1 MKLFNNFL
9 KVLLIAS
16 LVMGAAVA
24 AGAGPYPEKP
34 IEFVTHSAPAGGS
47 DIFARRVADLVGQQK
62 IVPVPLVVVNK
73 SGGSGAVATAYVATK
88 KGDPYT
94 IFATSAAIWTTLLK
108 GEVPV
113 SLGDFTPI
121 CGLTQDPNVLFVKAD
136 SPYKNMK
143 EFIAAAKKKR
153 KGISLG
159 LTSFGGSDHLVAH
172 RLMKATGAE
181 FNIVSFK
188 QGTEANM
195 ALLGGHVDFGLSGPS
210 ETAGQIAS
218 GQLRVLATATDKRL
232 PYLPNVPT
240 LKEEGI
246 DVSFVQIRG
255 IWGTKDMS
263 KDVVQYLETAFNK
276 ITKTEPWNKYIEN
289 EMVMNAFIGSAD
301 YGKFLEREMKVLAQD
316 MNELGLVKKK

>member
-1 MKLFNNFL
+1 
-9 KVLLIAS
+9 
-16 LVMGAAVA
+16 
-24 AGAGPYPEKP
+24 
-34 IEFVTHSAPAGGS
+34 
-47 DIFARRVADLVGQQK
+47 
-62 IVPVPLVVVNK
+62 
-73 SGGSGAVATAYVATK
+73 
-88 KGDPYT
+88 
-94 IFATSAAIWTTLLK
+94 
-108 GEVPV
+108 
-113 SLGDFTPI
+113 
-121 CGLTQDPNVLFVKAD
+121 
-136 SPYKNMK
+136 
-143 EFIAAAKKKR
+143 
-153 KGISLG
+153 
-159 LTSFGGSDHLVAH
+159 
-172 RLMKATGAE
+172 MKATGAE

-232 PYLPNVPT
+232 PYMPNVPT

-246 DVSFVQIRG
+246 NVSFVQIRG

-316 MNELGLVKKK
+316 MSELGLVKKK

>member
-1 MKLFNNFL
+1 MRHVSKLFAIF
-9 KVLLIAS
+9 VLAS
-16 LVMGAAVA
+16 MVLGTAAPAVA
-24 AGAGPYPEKP
+24 AYPEKP

-113 SLGDFTPI
+113 SLSDFTPI
-121 CGLTQDPNVLFVKAD
+121 CGLTQDPNVLFIKAD
-136 SPYKNMK
+136 SPYKNVK
-143 EFIAAAKKKR
+143 EFIAAAKLKR
-153 KGISLG
+153 KGLSLG

-172 RLMKATGAE
+172 RLMKATGVE

-232 PYLPNVPT
+232 PYMPNVPT

-246 DVSFVQIRG
+246 NVSFVQIRG

-276 ITKTEPWNKYIEN
+276 ITKTESWNKYIEN

-301 YGKFLEREMKVLAQD
+301 YSKFLEREMKVLAQD
-316 MNELGLVKKK
+316 MNELGLIKKK